1 MNKSGRERQILEWV
15 AIAFSRGSSWSR
27 EHISYNHH
35 TYICNVYI
43 YSFYKESWAPKNWCF
58 WTVVLEKTLES
69 PLDSKKINQS
79 ILKEI
84 SLEYSLEGLMLK
96 LNLQYFGRLMG
107 RVDSLEKTL
116 MLGKIEGGRRR
127 GWQRMR
133 WLDGITDSMGMSLNK
148 LQELVMDREAWHAA
162 VLGVAKS
169 RTWLSDWTEQSPSA
183 VILDPK
189 KIKSATVS
197 IFLAPSFPPI
207 LCSQSLTSD
216 DFYRLC
222 LLGVILFLGFWWY
235 WSVGGTS
242 SRLEDEKGMWWRYLL
257 SVPATAQQ
265 LGSHQADP
273 LPWLQLSLGSVNSPR
288 PLPFEAWG
296 FNASP
301 LCPLVLLCA
310 SQFP

>member
-1 MNKSGRERQILEWV
+1 MASPTQWAWVWINSRSWWWTGRPGMLQFLGLQRV
-15 AIAFSRGSSWSR
+15 G
-27 EHISYNHH
+27 HD
-35 TYICNVYI
+35 
-43 YSFYKESWAPKNWCF
+43 WA
-58 WTVVLEKTLES
+58 
-69 PLDSKKINQS
+69 
-79 ILKEI
+79 
-84 SLEYSLEGLMLK
+84 
-96 LNLQYFGRLMG
+96 
-107 RVDSLEKTL
+107 
-116 MLGKIEGGRRR
+116 
-127 GWQRMR
+127 
-133 WLDGITDSMGMSLNK
+133 
-148 LQELVMDREAWHAA
+148 
-162 VLGVAKS
+162 
-169 RTWLSDWTEQSPSA
+169 TEQSPSA

-207 LCSQSLTSD
+207 LCPQSLTSD

-273 LPWLQLSLGSVNSPR
+273 LPWLQLSLGSINSPR